1 MIAVRLPKDL
11 EARLDRLAKKTGRT
25 KTYYVREAITEHLE
39 EIEDVYL
46 ARQVLE
52 RVRAGEEDTVALE
65 DLIREYG
72 VED

>member
-25 KTYYVREAITEHLE
+25 KTYYVREAISEHLE